1 MAKAKGQGSVLQGIG
16 VMLVLLLC
24 SGGLGFAV
32 GYTQQFAPIEKVPPG
47 TAGAVTG
54 GTASAPSSSD
64 VSGTSTT
71 SAPQLKKAYW
81 ISTSGFERAGYS
93 IKVFINDQEVGS
105 YQTPERTDDITKYVH
120 VGDNK
125 VRFVAKALPA
135 GNRQDYSGA
144 HLTLAI
150 NKGEK
155 YSSSGYKNAEKLVEY
170 DRKITETQ
178 DFDDTMD
185 FSIVE

>member
-1 MAKAKGQGSVLQGIG
+1 MAKAKGQGSVLQGIL

-47 TAGAVTG
+47 TPGATG
-54 GTASAPSSSD
+54 GGMQSASSGTD

-71 SAPQLKKAYW
+71 SAPQLKKSYW
-81 ISTSGFERAGYS
+81 ISTRGHERAGYS

-105 YQTPERTDDITKYVH
+105 YQTPDRTDDITKYVH
-120 VGDNK
+120 SGDNK

-135 GNRQDYSGA
+135 GNRQDYNGA
-144 HLTLAI
+144 YLTVEI

-155 YSSSGYKNAEKLVEY
+155 YSSNGYKNPEKLVEY
-170 DRKITETQ
+170 SRKITETQ
-178 DFDDTMD
+178 DFDDSMD

>member
-1 MAKAKGQGSVLQGIG
+1 MAKAKGQGSVLQGIL

-32 GYTQQFAPIEKVPPG
+32 GYTQQFAPVEKVPPG
-47 TAGAVTG
+47 TPGAVSG
-54 GTASAPSSSD
+54 GAVSVPSSTD
-64 VSGTSTT
+64 VSGTSTA

-81 ISTSGFERAGYS
+81 IATSGFERAGYA
-93 IKVFINDQEVGS
+93 IKVYINDQEVGS
-105 YQTPERTDDITKYVH
+105 YQTPARIDDITKYVH

-135 GNRQDYSGA
+135 GNRQEYSGA
-144 HLTLAI
+144 HLTIAI
-150 NKGEK
+150 NQGEK
-155 YSSSGYKNAEKLVEY
+155 YSSTGYKNPEKLVEY
-170 DRKITETQ
+170 ERKITETQ